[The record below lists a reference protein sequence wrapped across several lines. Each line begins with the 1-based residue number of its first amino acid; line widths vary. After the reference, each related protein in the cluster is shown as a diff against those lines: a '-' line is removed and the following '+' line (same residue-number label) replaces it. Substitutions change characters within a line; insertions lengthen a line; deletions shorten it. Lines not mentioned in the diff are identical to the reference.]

1 MDKIK
6 KEMLDKAFALAKKY
20 EMENGNCAQC
30 VFSGVTEALGVENND
45 VFRAA
50 TGFADGVGLSGDGHC
65 GALSGGVM
73 AISCLFGRNR
83 EEFHRRGK
91 MMKAL
96 LLSRQLKD
104 KFMEKYGICRC
115 HDLQVK
121 FYGKFF
127 NLLEPSEMEAAV
139 KAGVLETCSTLA
151 GEVARI
157 TLELIFEQQDKDA
170 AKAL

>member
-1 MDKIK
+1 VNKSRE
-6 KEMLDKAFALAKKY
+6 EMLEKAFTLAKKY

-30 VFSGVTEALGVENND
+30 VFSGVTEALGVENAD

-50 TGFADGVGLSGDGHC
+50 TGFADGIGLTGEGHC

-73 AISCLFGRNR
+73 AMSYLFGRKR
-83 EEFHRRGK
+83 DEFARRGK

-96 LLSRQLKD
+96 LLSRQLQA
-104 KFMEKYGICRC
+104 KFIEKYGHCRC

-127 NLLEPSEMEAAV
+127 NLYEPAEMEGAI
-139 KAGVLETCSTLA
+139 KAGVMETCSTLA
-151 GEVARI
+151 GEVARM

>member
-1 MDKIK
+1 VDKAR
-6 KEMLDKAFALAKKY
+6 KEMLDKAFELAKKY

-30 VFSGVTEALGVENND
+30 VFSGVTEALGVENKD

-50 TGFADGVGLSGDGHC
+50 TGFADGIGLSGDGHC

-73 AISCLFGRNR
+73 AISCLFGRGR
-83 EEFHRRGK
+83 DEFARRGK

-96 LLSRQLKD
+96 LLSRQLQG
-104 KFMEKYGICRC
+104 KFSEKYGVCRC

-127 NLLEPSEMEAAV
+127 NLLEPGEMEAAV
-139 KAGVLETCSTLA
+139 KAGVLETCSTLT
-151 GEVARI
+151 GDVARM
-157 TLELIFEQQDKDA
+157 TLGLIFEQQDKDA

>member
-1 MDKIK
+1 MDKAR

-30 VFSGVTEALGVENND
+30 VFSGVTEALGLENSD

-50 TGFADGVGLSGDGHC
+50 TGFADGIGLSGEGHC

-73 AISCLFGRNR
+73 AISFLFGRKR
-83 EEFHRRGK
+83 DEFARRGK

-96 LLSRQLKD
+96 LLSRQLQAR
-104 KFMEKYGICRC
+104 FMEKHGVCRC
-115 HDLQVK
+115 YDLQVK

-127 NLLEPSEMEAAV
+127 NLLEPAEMEAAV
-139 KAGVLETCSTLA
+139 KAGVLETCSSLA
-151 GEVARI
+151 GEVARM

>member
-1 MDKIK
+1 VDKARK
-6 KEMLDKAFALAKKY
+6 DMLDTAFTLAKKY

-30 VFSGVTEALGVENND
+30 VFSGVTEALCIENND

-50 TGFADGVGLSGDGHC
+50 TGFADGIGLTGEGHC

-73 AISCLFGRNR
+73 AIGCLFGRKR
-83 EEFHRRGK
+83 DEFARRGK

-96 LLSRQLKD
+96 LLSRQLQA
-104 KFMEKYGICRC
+104 KFIEKYGVCRC

-127 NLLEPSEMEAAV
+127 NLYEPAEMEAAV
-139 KAGVLETCSTLA
+139 KAGVMETCSTLA
-151 GEVARI
+151 GEAARM
-157 TLELIFEQQDKDA
+157 TLEIIFEQQDKDA

>member
-1 MDKIK
+1 V
-6 KEMLDKAFALAKKY
+6 DKARKEISDRSFSLAKKY

-30 VFSGVTEALGVENND
+30 VFSGVTEALGIENND

-50 TGFADGVGLSGDGHC
+50 TGFADGIGLTGDGHC

-73 AISCLFGRNR
+73 AISIMFGRKR
-83 EEFHRRGK
+83 DEFARRGK

-96 LLSRQLKD
+96 LLSRQLQA
-104 KFMEKYGICRC
+104 KFIEKYGVCRC

-121 FYGKFF
+121 FYGRFF
-127 NLLEPSEMEAAV
+127 NLLEPGEMEAAV
-139 KAGVLETCSTLA
+139 KAGVMETCSTLA
-151 GEVARI
+151 GEVARM
-157 TLELIFEQQDKDA
+157 TVQLIFQQQDKDA

>member
-1 MDKIK
+1 MDKARK
-6 KEMLDKAFALAKKY
+6 DMLDTAFTLAKKY

-30 VFSGVTEALGVENND
+30 VFSGVTEALGVENGD

-50 TGFADGVGLSGDGHC
+50 TGFADGIGLTGEGHC

-73 AISCLFGRNR
+73 AIGCLFGRKR
-83 EEFHRRGK
+83 DEFARRGK

-96 LLSRQLKD
+96 LLSRRLQV
-104 KFMEKYGICRC
+104 KFVEKYGVCRC

-127 NLLEPSEMEAAV
+127 NLLEPGEMEAAV

-151 GEVARI
+151 GEAARM
-157 TLELIFEQQDKDA
+157 TLELIFEQQDKDT
-170 AKAL
+170 AKTL

>member
-1 MDKIK
+1 MDKIRRD
-6 KEMLDKAFALAKKY
+6 MLDKAFALAKKY

-30 VFSGVTEALGVENND
+30 VFSGVTEALGVENGD

-50 TGFADGVGLSGDGHC
+50 TGFADGIGLTGEGHC

-73 AISCLFGRNR
+73 AISCLFGRKR
-83 EEFHRRGK
+83 DEFARRGK

-96 LLSRQLKD
+96 LLSRQLQA
-104 KFMEKYGICRC
+104 KFIEKYGVCRC

-127 NLLEPSEMEAAV
+127 NLYDPAELEAAV

-151 GEVARI
+151 GEAARMA
-157 TLELIFEQQDKDA
+157 LELIFEQQDKDA

>member
-1 MDKIK
+1 MDKARK
-6 KEMLDKAFALAKKY
+6 DMLDKAFTLAKKY

-30 VFSGVTEALGVENND
+30 VFSAVTEALGVENNE

-50 TGFADGVGLSGDGHC
+50 TGFADGIGLTGDGHC

-73 AISCLFGRNR
+73 AISCLFGRKR
-83 EEFHRRGK
+83 DEFARRGK

-96 LLSRQLKD
+96 LLSRQLQTI
-104 KFMEKYGICRC
+104 FMEKYGVCRC

-127 NLLEPSEMEAAV
+127 NLLEPGEMEAAV
-139 KAGVLETCSTLA
+139 KAGVMETCSTLA
-151 GEVARI
+151 GEVAVM
-157 TLELIFEQQDKDA
+157 TLEMIFEQQDKDA

>member
-1 MDKIK
+1 MDKIR
-6 KEMLDKAFALAKKY
+6 KEMLDKAFTLAKKY

-30 VFSGVTEALGVENND
+30 VFSGVTEALGVENMD

-50 TGFADGVGLSGDGHC
+50 TGFADGIGLTGEGHC

-73 AISCLFGRNR
+73 AASYLFGRKR
-83 EEFHRRGK
+83 DEFARRGK

-96 LLSRQLKD
+96 LLSRELQGRFKQ
-104 KFMEKYGICRC
+104 KYSTCRC
-115 HDLQVK
+115 HDLQTK
-121 FYGKFF
+121 FYGRFF
-127 NLLEPSEMEAAV
+127 NLLEPGEMEAAV

-151 GEVARI
+151 GEVARL
-157 TLELIFEQQDKDA
+157 TVELIFQQQDKDA

>member
-1 MDKIK
+1 MDKAR
-6 KEMLDKAFALAKKY
+6 KEISDRSFSLAKKY

-30 VFSGVTEALGVENND
+30 VFSGVTEALGIENND

-50 TGFADGVGLSGDGHC
+50 TGFADGIGLTGDGHC

-73 AISCLFGRNR
+73 AISIMFGRKR
-83 EEFHRRGK
+83 DEFARRGK

-96 LLSRQLKD
+96 LLSRQLQA
-104 KFMEKYGICRC
+104 KFIEKYGVCRC

-121 FYGKFF
+121 FYGRFF
-127 NLLEPSEMEAAV
+127 NLLEPGEMEAAV
-139 KAGVLETCSTLA
+139 KAGVMETCSTLA
-151 GEVARI
+151 GEVARM
-157 TLELIFEQQDKDA
+157 TVQLIFQQQDKDA